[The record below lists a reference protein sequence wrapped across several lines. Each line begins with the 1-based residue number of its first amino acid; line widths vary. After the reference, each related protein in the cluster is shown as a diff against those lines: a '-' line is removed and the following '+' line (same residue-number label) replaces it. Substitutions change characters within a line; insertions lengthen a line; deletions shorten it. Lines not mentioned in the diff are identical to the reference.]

1 MSEIRIPR
9 RTALKGL
16 GAVVALPLLD
26 AMIPMNVFASAEKKR
41 PNRMMFISV
50 PNGVNMKDW
59 KPAEVGTNYALP
71 YILEPLQKVKDSIVV
86 MSGLTQD
93 KARPNGDGAGD
104 HARSAAAW
112 LTGCQPR
119 KTSGSNI
126 KVGVSVD
133 QLAAQLVG
141 KANRFPSIEI
151 GCERGGLAGD
161 CDSGYSCAYS
171 SSIAWRG
178 ESTPVGKE
186 VNPRSVFDRL
196 FGTGDSNETP
206 ESRERNNS
214 YRKSILDY
222 VLEDTKQLQAKLG
235 INDQHKLDEYLT
247 SVREIEMRLARTEQF
262 TQEVKLSGGKVPVG
276 VPAEYGDHV
285 RLMYDIMLLAFQTD
299 QTRICTF
306 MYANEGSNRNY
317 SQIGITD
324 GHHDLS
330 HHGRDPK
337 KLTKLREI
345 NHYQISHLAYFLEKL
360 QAVKEGS
367 GTLLENSMI
376 VFGSG
381 ISDGD
386 MHNHNDLP
394 VLFAGKGGNT
404 IKTGRHVKY
413 DDNTPM
419 TNLFLCMLDRMG
431 VHPDKLGD
439 STGRLEQLV

>member
-1 MSEIRIPR
+1 MSEIRMPR
-9 RTALKGL
+9 RTVLKGL
-16 GAVVALPLLD
+16 GAAVALPLLD
-26 AMIPMNVFASAEKKR
+26 AMIPTNAFASAEKKR
-41 PNRMMFISV
+41 TTRMMFISV
-50 PNGVNMKDW
+50 PNGVHMKDW
-59 KPAEVGTNYALP
+59 KPAETGANFALP
-71 YILEPLQKVKDSIVV
+71 YILEPLQNVKDSIVV

-119 KTSGSNI
+119 KTSGANI
-126 KVGVSVD
+126 KAGISAD

-141 KANRFPSIEI
+141 KGSRFPSIEI

-196 FGTGDSNETP
+196 FGTGDPTETP
-206 ESRERNNS
+206 ESRQRNS
-214 YRKSILDY
+214 AYRQSILDN
-222 VLEDTKQLQAKLG
+222 VLEDAKQLQARLG
-235 INDQHKLDEYLT
+235 ANDQRKLDEYLT
-247 SVREIEMRLARTEQF
+247 SVREIETRLARADQF
-262 TQEVKLSGGKVPVG
+262 TQEVKLSGGKVPTG
-276 VPAEYGDHV
+276 VPADYGDHI

-337 KLTKLREI
+337 KWAKLREI

-419 TNLFLCMLDRMG
+419 NNLLLCMLDRMG
-431 VHPDKLGD
+431 IHPDKLGD
-439 STGRLEQLV
+439 STGRLEQLI

>member
-1 MSEIRIPR
+1 MSETRVPR
-9 RTALKGL
+9 RTVLKGI
-16 GAVVALPLLD
+16 GAAVALPLLD
-26 AMIPMNVFASAEKKR
+26 AMTPAKSAASAEKKR
-41 PNRMMFISV
+41 ATRMMFISV
-50 PNGVNMKDW
+50 PNGINMKDW
-59 KPAEVGTNYALP
+59 TPAATGANFALP
-71 YILEPLQKVKDSIVV
+71 FILEPLQAVKDSIVV
-86 MSGLTQD
+86 MTGLTQD

-119 KTSGSNI
+119 KTSGANI
-126 KVGVSVD
+126 KAGISAD

-141 KANRFPSIEI
+141 KSSRFPSIEI

-171 SSIAWRG
+171 SSISWRG

-196 FGTGDSNETP
+196 FSTGDPSESPET
-206 ESRERNNS
+206 RQRNS
-214 YRKSILDY
+214 AYRQSILDY
-222 VLEDTKQLQAKLG
+222 VIEDTKRLQSRLG
-235 INDQHKLDEYLT
+235 VGDQRKLDEYLT
-247 SVREIEMRLARTEQF
+247 SVREIETRLARAEQF
-262 TQEVKLSGGKVPVG
+262 TQEVKLSGGKVPTG
-276 VPAEYGDHV
+276 VPADYGDHI

-306 MYANEGSNRNY
+306 MYANEGSNRSY
-317 SQIGITD
+317 SPIGITE
-324 GHHDLS
+324 GHHELS

-337 KLTKLREI
+337 KLSKIREI
-345 NHYQISHLAYFLEKL
+345 NRYHISHLAYFLEKM
-360 QAVKEGS
+360 QAAKEGS
-367 GTLLENSMI
+367 GNLLENSMI
-376 VFGSG
+376 VYGSG

-419 TNLFLCMLDRMG
+419 NNLLLCMLDRMG

-439 STGRLEQLV
+439 STGRLEQLI